1 MECPCGS
8 KRALEHCCMPLLKG
22 KKQPATAEVLM
33 RSRYTA
39 YVLAN
44 ANYLID
50 TTHPRMRHLYS
61 KKSILQ
67 WASEN
72 EWLRLEIESATD
84 VEVVFRAYFK
94 DPSGQEHQHYEHSTF
109 AFLGGKLYYV
119 SGTFEAE

>member
-1 MECPCGS
+1 
-8 KRALEHCCMPLLKG
+8 MPLLKG
-22 KKQPATAEVLM
+22 KQQPATAEALM

-50 TTHPRMRHLYS
+50 TTHPRMRYLYS

-72 EWLRLEIESATD
+72 HWLRLEIESATD
-84 VEVVFRAYFK
+84 LEVVFRAYYR
-94 DPSGQEHQHYEHSTF
+94 DSGGQEHQHYEHSTF

-119 SGTFEAE
+119 SGTFEV